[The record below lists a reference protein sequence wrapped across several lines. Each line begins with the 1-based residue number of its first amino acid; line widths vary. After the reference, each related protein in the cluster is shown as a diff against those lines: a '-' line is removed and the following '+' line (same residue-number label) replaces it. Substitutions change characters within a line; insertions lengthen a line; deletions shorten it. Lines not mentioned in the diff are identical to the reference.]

1 MNIVLRGIMVS
12 NDFNY
17 VEQQKDSLRIDDF
30 NWEDNL
36 EETKVFVEHV
46 NNYNNQKVNVVFIVE
61 KNFVED
67 VKKDKNQDDLIY
79 WVKIS

>member
-1 MNIVLRGIMVS
+1 MVS